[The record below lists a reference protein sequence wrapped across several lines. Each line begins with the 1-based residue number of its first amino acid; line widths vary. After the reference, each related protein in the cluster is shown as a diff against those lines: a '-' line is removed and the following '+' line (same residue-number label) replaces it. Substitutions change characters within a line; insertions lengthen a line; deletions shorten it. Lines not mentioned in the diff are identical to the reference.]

1 VDVETSEAIER
12 INDSLVELRTELHDG
27 FASVRTELRNELKD
41 GLASVRTEL
50 RTELKDGL
58 TSVRTE
64 IADLR
69 AELRAEIR
77 EGVAEAKLHGR
88 VLYGSMQDNNRLL
101 AEGFA
106 TLSAKIEKTDK
117 RRR

>member
-27 FASVRTELRNELKD
+27 
-41 GLASVRTEL
+41 LASVRTEL
-50 RTELKDGL
+50 RAELRDGL
-58 TSVRTE
+58 ASV
-64 IADLR
+64 
-69 AELRAEIR
+69 RAEIR
-77 EGVAEAKLHGR
+77 EGVAEAKRHGR
-88 VLYGSMQDNNRLL
+88 VLFESMQDNNRLL

-117 RRR
+117 RRY